1 MELIANVLNYF
12 FNFFLFFAVFVLL
25 VLIITDIY
33 IKKFDIKKE
42 KLRLYGMFL
51 NLSNVQ
57 IISFTLITLRF
68 VYIFYSFINIGS
80 NYMTL
85 TFIMFLTIAY
95 NIINIRALN
104 IFFDSIVSVIIYL
117 IILSKDIFIDY
128 IIHVNAIWYA
138 VILFILATLFG
149 ITVSLYLYIRDIMYI
164 LKKNIYVKK
173 EAEKIDEENAII
185 QTRYI
190 DSLIDDLKTK
200 VGVDNNE
207 GRFKKDHK

>member
-173 EAEKIDEENAII
+173 EAKKIDEENAII

-200 VGVDNNE
+200 VGVDKNE

>member
-164 LKKNIYVKK
+164 LRKNIYVKK
-173 EAEKIDEENAII
+173 EAKKIDEENAII

-200 VGVDNNE
+200 VGVDKNE

>member
-33 IKKFDIKKE
+33 IKKFDMKKE
-42 KLRLYGMFL
+42 KLRIYGMFL

-164 LKKNIYVKK
+164 LRKNIYVKK
-173 EAEKIDEENAII
+173 EAKKIDEENAII

>member
-33 IKKFDIKKE
+33 IKKFDMKKE
-42 KLRLYGMFL
+42 KLRIYGMFL

-85 TFIMFLTIAY
+85 TFIMFLTIVY

-128 IIHVNAIWYA
+128 IIHVNVRAC
-138 VILFILATLFG
+138 TG
-149 ITVSLYLYIRDIMYI
+149 MCTER
-164 LKKNIYVKK
+164 K
-173 EAEKIDEENAII
+173 
-185 QTRYI
+185 
-190 DSLIDDLKTK
+190 
-200 VGVDNNE
+200 
-207 GRFKKDHK
+207 

>member
-173 EAEKIDEENAII
+173 EAKKIDEENAII

-207 GRFKKDHK
+207 RRFKKDHK

>member
-33 IKKFDIKKE
+33 IKKFDMKKE
-42 KLRLYGMFL
+42 KLRIYGMFL

-85 TFIMFLTIAY
+85 TFIMFLTIVY

-164 LKKNIYVKK
+164 LRKNIYVKK
-173 EAEKIDEENAII
+173 EAKKIDEENAII

>member
-33 IKKFDIKKE
+33 IKKFDMKKE

-104 IFFDSIVSVIIYL
+104 IFFESIVSVMIYL

-164 LKKNIYVKK
+164 LRKNIYVKK
-173 EAEKIDEENAII
+173 EAKKIDEENAII

-200 VGVDNNE
+200 VGVDKNE

>member
-1 MELIANVLNYF
+1 
-12 FNFFLFFAVFVLL
+12 
-25 VLIITDIY
+25 
-33 IKKFDIKKE
+33 
-42 KLRLYGMFL
+42 
-51 NLSNVQ
+51 
-57 IISFTLITLRF
+57 
-68 VYIFYSFINIGS
+68 
-80 NYMTL
+80 MTL

-173 EAEKIDEENAII
+173 EAKKIDEENAII

-200 VGVDNNE
+200 VGVDKNE

>member
-85 TFIMFLTIAY
+85 TFIMFLTIVY

>member
-33 IKKFDIKKE
+33 IKKFDMKKE
-42 KLRLYGMFL
+42 KLRIYGMFL

>member
-33 IKKFDIKKE
+33 IKKFDMKKE

-85 TFIMFLTIAY
+85 TFIMFLTIVY

-190 DSLIDDLKTK
+190 DSLINDLKTK

>member
-33 IKKFDIKKE
+33 IKKFDMKKE
-42 KLRLYGMFL
+42 KLRIYGMFL

-85 TFIMFLTIAY
+85 TFIMFLTIVY

-190 DSLIDDLKTK
+190 DSLINDLKTK

>member
-85 TFIMFLTIAY
+85 TFIMFLTIVY

-164 LKKNIYVKK
+164 LRKNIYVKK
-173 EAEKIDEENAII
+173 EAKKIDEENAII

-200 VGVDNNE
+200 VGVDKNE

>member
-85 TFIMFLTIAY
+85 TFIMFLTIVY

-173 EAEKIDEENAII
+173 EAKKIDEENAII

-200 VGVDNNE
+200 VGVDKNE

>member
-33 IKKFDIKKE
+33 IKKFDMKKE
-42 KLRLYGMFL
+42 KLRIYGMFL

-85 TFIMFLTIAY
+85 TFIMFLTIVY

-207 GRFKKDHK
+207 GRFKIDHK

>member
-85 TFIMFLTIAY
+85 TFIMFLTIVY

-190 DSLIDDLKTK
+190 DSLINDLKTK

>member
-1 MELIANVLNYF
+1 
-12 FNFFLFFAVFVLL
+12 
-25 VLIITDIY
+25 
-33 IKKFDIKKE
+33 
-42 KLRLYGMFL
+42 
-51 NLSNVQ
+51 
-57 IISFTLITLRF
+57 
-68 VYIFYSFINIGS
+68 
-80 NYMTL
+80 MTL
-85 TFIMFLTIAY
+85 TFIMFLTIVY

>member
-33 IKKFDIKKE
+33 IKKFDMKKE

-51 NLSNVQ
+51 NLSNVK

>member
-200 VGVDNNE
+200 VGVDKNE

>member
-33 IKKFDIKKE
+33 IKKFDMKKE
-42 KLRLYGMFL
+42 KLRIYGMFL

-164 LKKNIYVKK
+164 LRKNIYVKK
-173 EAEKIDEENAII
+173 EAKKIDEENAII

-200 VGVDNNE
+200 VGVDKNE

>member
-33 IKKFDIKKE
+33 IKKFDMKKE
-42 KLRLYGMFL
+42 KLRIYGMFL

-85 TFIMFLTIAY
+85 TFIMFLTIVY

>member
-25 VLIITDIY
+25 VLIVTDIY

-68 VYIFYSFINIGS
+68 IYIFYSFINIGS

-85 TFIMFLTIAY
+85 TFIMFLTIVY

-200 VGVDNNE
+200 VGVDKNE

>member
-173 EAEKIDEENAII
+173 EAKKIDEENAII

>member
-33 IKKFDIKKE
+33 IKKFDMKKE

-85 TFIMFLTIAY
+85 TFIMFLTIVY

-173 EAEKIDEENAII
+173 EAKKIDEENAII

-200 VGVDNNE
+200 VGVDKNE

>member
-33 IKKFDIKKE
+33 IKKFDMKKE

-85 TFIMFLTIAY
+85 TFIMFLTIVY

>member
-33 IKKFDIKKE
+33 IKKFDMKKE
-42 KLRLYGMFL
+42 KLRIYGMFL

-85 TFIMFLTIAY
+85 TFIMFLTIVY

-200 VGVDNNE
+200 VGVDKNE

>member
-33 IKKFDIKKE
+33 IKKFDMKKE
-42 KLRLYGMFL
+42 KLRIYGMFL

-85 TFIMFLTIAY
+85 TFIMFLTIVY

-173 EAEKIDEENAII
+173 EA
-185 QTRYI
+185 R
-190 DSLIDDLKTK
+190 S
-200 VGVDNNE
+200 
-207 GRFKKDHK
+207 

>member
-33 IKKFDIKKE
+33 IKKFDMKKE

-164 LKKNIYVKK
+164 LRKNIYVKK
-173 EAEKIDEENAII
+173 EAKKIDEENAII

-200 VGVDNNE
+200 VGVDKNE

>member
-1 MELIANVLNYF
+1 MELIAHVLNYF

-33 IKKFDIKKE
+33 IKKFDMKKE
-42 KLRLYGMFL
+42 KLRIYGMFL

-85 TFIMFLTIAY
+85 TFIMFLTIVY